1 MDASELPRMKDHISR
16 ALGDNKEAVVLQLL
30 GRLKEF
36 KATTDSLK
44 STRIGVYVTELR
56 KHPNASDRIKTV
68 SKDVVNKWK
77 ADIGRTNTDTPTK
90 NGTAVAT
97 SQAASRQEGML
108 QPRADLDALKR
119 APTPTRTVATD
130 GITVRPSGDTIR
142 DRCTESLYTC
152 LATGSTA
159 AGSKVIKIIEAVEA
173 AVFAENKA
181 TNDKY
186 KARVRTLIS
195 NLKTNAK
202 VRDGLLS
209 NKISPERF
217 AVMSIEELMSDD
229 RKAEVERARQESI
242 QDAVSATDNQSE
254 TDMFKCGRCGARKT
268 KYYQMQTRS
277 ADEPMTTFVTCVNCG
292 NKWKFC

>member
-44 STRIGVYVTELR
+44 VSKPCDWFYPLPHRCLLTRLAVAAAQSTRIGVYVTELR

-119 APTPTRTVATD
+119 
-130 GITVRPSGDTIR
+130 
-142 DRCTESLYTC
+142 
-152 LATGSTA
+152 
-159 AGSKVIKIIEAVEA
+159 KVIKIIEAVEA